1 MSLQDK
7 LDRQEYDEVWSQYC
21 GFLDLS
27 MEEYMAIQRRLM
39 TEQIQLWS
47 GCMLG
52 QSILKGK
59 KPATIEE
66 FRRMVPLTSYEDYAD
81 ILLRKNA
88 SMLPDNPVIWIQT
101 TWEGGRHPIK
111 LAPYTRSML
120 DTFRDNVVA
129 CLILSTSRKKGS
141 FNVDKTDKV
150 LYGLAPLPYATGL
163 FPLALNEA
171 IDIKFLP
178 AVKDAVNMSFS
189 ERNKLGF
196 KMAMQQDVEYFFG
209 LGSVAYAVSQSLS
222 QMGGKAKMKP
232 ADLLKFRPDMLLR
245 IARAKSRCKK
255 ENRPL
260 KPKDLFHLKGFMVDL
275 FHLKGF
281 MVAGTDNRCYKDDLE
296 ELWGVRPMELF
307 AGTEPSIIGTET
319 WTRNGMYF
327 FPDTCFYE
335 FLPIAD
341 TIRLMDEP
349 NYNPRTYL
357 MDEVVPGEVYEIVLT
372 VLKGGAFARYRVGD
386 TYRCVG
392 LSSRE
397 DGTRIPRFEYVDR
410 VPAIIDIA
418 GFTRISEQGIQNVL
432 DLSGLP
438 VVGWVALKEYT
449 AENRPYFHL
458 YVEVEKPYYI
468 DSEGYLHW
476 LSIIKAPR
484 PKLTEKTGKFQTD
497 PIAIVLHRTE
507 SSTAASTLETWK
519 TRPYG
524 THFLIDTDG
533 TIYQCASLYKYTQHV
548 GDIKAKNLELNGKNS
563 ADYKIYTGKTYQKV
577 SDIEKT
583 KSYPDRYPINS
594 DSIGIEVVAQCFNTM
609 EKK

>member
-222 QMGGKAKMKP
+222 QMGGRAKLKP

-255 ENRPL
+255 ENRAL
-260 KPKDLFHLKGFMVDL
+260 KPKDL

-349 NYNPRTYL
+349 DYTPRTYL
-357 MDEVVPGEVYEIVLT
+357 MDEVVPGEIYEIVLT

-397 DGTRIPRFEYVDR
+397 DGTSIPRFEYVDR

-458 YVEVEKPYYI
+458 YVEVEK
-468 DSEGYLHW
+468 SEFLNRAVNTQV
-476 LSIIKAPR
+476 LR
-484 PKLTEKTGKFQTD
+484 DLLTTYF
-497 PIAIVLHRTE
+497 
-507 SSTAASTLETWK
+507 
-519 TRPYG
+519 
-524 THFLIDTDG
+524 
-533 TIYQCASLYKYTQHV
+533 KYTDQ
-548 GDIKAKNLELNGKNS
+548 
-563 ADYKIYTGKTYQKV
+563 DYRDLKKILGMDPLKV
-577 SDIEKT
+577 TILRSGSFAE
-583 KSYPDRYPINS
+583 YCAAHGRPLRHMNPDNY
-594 DSIGIEVVAQCFNTM
+594 AM
-609 EKK
+609 EALLQNQRAGTWRPGRR

>member
-1 MSLQDK
+1 MSLQEK
-7 LDRQEYDEVWSQYC
+7 LDRQEYAEVWSQYC

-39 TEQIQLWS
+39 EEQIQLWS

-59 KPATIEE
+59 KPASIEE

-222 QMGGKAKMKP
+222 QMGGKGRMKP

-260 KPKDLFHLKGFMVDL
+260 KPRDL

-349 NYNPRTYL
+349 DYKPRTCL
-357 MDEVVPGEVYEIVLT
+357 MDEVVPGEIYEIVLT

-397 DGTRIPRFEYVDR
+397 DDTRIPRFEYVDR

-438 VVGWVALKEYT
+438 VVGWVALKEFT

-458 YVEVEKPYYI
+458 YVEVEQAEFLNRAVNTQVLR
-468 DSEGYLHW
+468 DL
-476 LSIIKAPR
+476 
-484 PKLTEKTGKFQTD
+484 LTTYF
-497 PIAIVLHRTE
+497 
-507 SSTAASTLETWK
+507 
-519 TRPYG
+519 
-524 THFLIDTDG
+524 
-533 TIYQCASLYKYTQHV
+533 KYTDQDYRDLKKIL
-548 GDIKAKNLELNGKNS
+548 GMDPLEVTILRSGTFAEYCAAHGRPPRHMNPDNY
-563 ADYKIYTGKTYQKV
+563 AMEALLQRQRTG
-577 SDIEKT
+577 I
-583 KSYPDRYPINS
+583 RR
-594 DSIGIEVVAQCFNTM
+594 GLRR
-609 EKK
+609 